1 VSPDT
6 KDRDAIGIRAID
18 NGVMTKNELSESGRP
33 ILNWASNL
41 RKVTD
46 PPERRQEDALVHIAL
61 AGAPLLLCV
70 IQDVLKVPDR
80 GGRDDDINT

>member
-6 KDRDAIGIRAID
+6 KDRDAIGITAVD
-18 NGVMTKNELSESGRP
+18 NGVMTENELAEPGRS
-33 ILNWASNL
+33 IRDCTSDLG
-41 RKVTD
+41 KVTD

-70 IQDVLKVPDR
+70 IQDVLKIPDR